1 MNFIRHITRV
11 TLLRNMLRQTQ
22 HWGYI
27 PLRGYP
33 VLRGAFSMKKL
44 GIGIALVTL
53 LFNANQALAFSDDE
67 DPMMTREQRFFFAL
81 EQSVWAKHYHHH
93 VFDIAMCE
101 SSLRA
106 NAVGD
111 HGESIGLLQINTRWH
126 PKLSLNF
133 NLYDP
138 VENLNAGY
146 IVFLERHRTFN
157 AWSCAR

>member
-1 MNFIRHITRV
+1 MNSFRSITCYI
-11 TLLRNMLRQTQ
+11 TLLCEQRNKTPFKGGSLLRS
-22 HWGYI
+22 
-27 PLRGYP
+27 
-33 VLRGAFSMKKL
+33 VLALKKW
-44 GIGIALVTL
+44 GIGFSLVTL
-53 LFNANQALAFSDDE
+53 LLTTNPVNAYSDDE
-67 DPMMTREQRFFFAL
+67 DPVMTREQRFYFAL

-157 AWSCAR
+157 AWSCAK